1 MDPKKLAAAK
11 FTNQR
16 FLATIYA
23 DEIGKDLYNAMK
35 SDIFLKNLK
44 EASEKFYSKELA
56 KGTKALFE
64 FMDAAS
70 LETYQKLKFE
80 YADLFLNAGENP
92 VLPYES
98 FYINREPTLYGE
110 PLFQMREILKKHG
123 LHKNPEF
130 LEPED
135 HISVELDFLAE
146 MNRREVVGDQSAI
159 EARIDFGRRHMAW
172 RTEFC
177 AVLHSADKS
186 GFYKALAELTLGY
199 LFVAHLASAQP
210 AEEALHDPSSDLIL
224 LSEVLKPLPLEEE
237 SFLLKPGAI
246 NPTPIKTIPTHC
258 YACGALCG
266 MTAKVKDGVLMSTG
280 GLQGD
285 IKGGGRLCP
294 KGAAAKTHVYSAY
307 RLKSPLIKED
317 GRFRKA
323 SWDEALDKVVADF
336 KTFDPTKIGYM
347 RGNDFANW
355 VHEGL
360 FDHLGCPKTT
370 HRPMCDNS
378 NRMANEHNLND
389 KRPWINYQEADY
401 ILHFGMNELAT
412 SYGQRKTTQL
422 KAAVTRGAKLV
433 VFDPR
438 RSETAALASEWIPI
452 KPSTDAAVALAMC
465 HVIIKNS
472 LYDREFVANWTYGFD
487 EFKKRVMGDEDGV
500 PKTPLW
506 AAKISGV
513 PAETIERIALE
524 FAKSTAKG
532 AMSWT
537 GLAQVPNG
545 MYATAALQALNG
557 LCGTFDAPGG
567 PSLPF
572 KRKLKPAWGKGQE
585 KPPKGNAPKLN
596 KLKMWA
602 GWAPAYLL
610 DDVESGKLEGMVCY
624 FGDPA
629 LSWGNDAAIIEAI
642 NKMKFKVCIDAFMC
656 NTALLCDVV
665 LPDSSWLEQ
674 SQIKPDWL
682 YEAQISY
689 WAEVVKP
696 LYNSKSMYWITI
708 ELAKRMGLGANFPWE
723 NIEEAFENQLTGLP
737 CTLDQLKKNGYVIT
751 DEAAYFKYKK
761 WGSLNPPDGYG
772 SSGKTTTGKYNF
784 LNPVAREKGV
794 DPLPDHHDAPPD
806 LATDATYPFHF
817 GMFRIFQ
824 HEHSSTFSDYQLMKA
839 CPKNTLWINKMD
851 AHDLKIAEGETI
863 RLKSPWG
870 QVEMTAHPT
879 WDIMPGILGSGGGFG
894 HKRGLEGDPKFPQF
908 GGHNSPGIQK
918 PNITEDMGGTPLFKY
933 IKTRIE
939 KIG

>member
-1 MDPKKLAAAK
+1 METKELAAAR
-11 FTNQR
+11 FTIQR
-16 FLATIYA
+16 FLATIFA
-23 DEIGKDLYNAMK
+23 DEISEELYKALKSEAFLEALKD
-35 SDIFLKNLK
+35 
-44 EASEKFYSKELA
+44 ASGRFYSKEMRH
-56 KGTKALFE
+56 GTHVLFE
-64 FMDAAS
+64 FMDSAGID
-70 LETYQKLKFE
+70 TFQNLKYE
-80 YADLFLNAGENP
+80 YADLFLNAGDNP
-92 VLPYES
+92 VIPYES
-98 FYINREPTLYGE
+98 FYADREPTLYGE
-110 PLFQMREILKKHG
+110 TVFQMRESLRKHS
-123 LHKNPEF
+123 LHKDPQYP
-130 LEPED
+130 EPED
-135 HISVELDFLAE
+135 HISVEFDFLAE
-146 MNRREVVGDQSAI
+146 LNRREEVGDRSAA
-159 EARIDFGRRHMAW
+159 ETRKDFGRRHMAW

-186 GFYKALAELTLGY
+186 GFYKAFAELTLAY
-199 LFVAHLASAQP
+199 LYVAHLESVPREEVAPVDP
-210 AEEALHDPSSDLIL
+210 AADLIEL
-224 LSEVLKPLPLEEE
+224 GKVFRLLPLAKE

-246 NPTPIKTIPTHC
+246 DPLPARTVPTHC

-266 MTAKVKDGVLMSTG
+266 MTAKLKDGVLMSTA

-294 KGAAAKTHVYSAY
+294 KGASARHHVYSAY
-307 RLKSPLIKED
+307 RLKSPLIKEN

-336 KTFDPTKIGYM
+336 KSLDPNRIGYM
-347 RGNDFANW
+347 RGNDFTNW
-355 VHEGL
+355 IHEAL

-370 HRPMCDNS
+370 HRPMCDNA
-378 NRMANEHNLND
+378 NRMSNEHNLSD

-401 ILHFGMNELAT
+401 ILHFGMNELST
-412 SYGQRKTTQL
+412 SYGQRKTAQL
-422 KAAVTRGAKLV
+422 KAAVARGAKLV
-433 VFDPR
+433 VLDPR
-438 RSETAALASEWIPI
+438 RSETAALATEWIPI

-465 HVIIKNS
+465 HVIIKNG
-472 LYDREFVANWTYGFD
+472 LYDRDFVANWTTGFE
-487 EFKKRVMGDEDGV
+487 EFKKRVMGEDDDT
-500 PKTPLW
+500 PKTPTW
-506 AAKISGV
+506 ASRISGV

-596 KLKMWA
+596 KLGMWS

-610 DDVESGKLEGMVCY
+610 DDVDSGKLEGMICY
-624 FGDPA
+624 FGDPV
-629 LSWGNDAAIIEAI
+629 LSWGNQEAITEAI

-665 LPDSSWLEQ
+665 LPDATWLEQ

-689 WAEVVKP
+689 WAEVIPP
-696 LYNSKSMYWITI
+696 LYQSKSMYWITM
-708 ELAKRMGLGANFPWE
+708 ELADRMGLGHFFPWKT
-723 NIEEAFENQLTGLP
+723 IEEAFENQLDGLP
-737 CTLDQLKKNGYVIT
+737 CTLDQLKKKGYVIT
-751 DEAAYFKYKK
+751 DEASYYKYKK
-761 WGSLNPPDGYG
+761 WGSLNPPEGYG
-772 SSGKTTTGKYNF
+772 SSGNTKTGKYNF
-784 LNPVAREKGV
+784 VNPVAQEKGV
-794 DPLPDHHDAPPD
+794 DPLPNYHDGPPD

-817 GMFRIFQ
+817 GNFRIFE
-824 HEHSSTFSDYQLMKA
+824 HEHSSTFSDWALMKSMSSN
-839 CPKNTLWINKMD
+839 PLWINKMD
-851 AHDLKIAEGETI
+851 AHDLQISEGDRV

-879 WDIMPGILGSGGGFG
+879 YDIMPGILGAAGGFG
-894 HKRGLEGDPKFPQF
+894 HLRGLEGDPKFPQF
-908 GGHNSPGIQK
+908 GGQNPPGIQK
-918 PNITEDMGGTPLFKY
+918 PNISEEMGGTPLLKY

-939 KIG
+939 KI